1 MLARSSVCIPNMFV
15 AVKDTSMMLDGE
27 VFVYGNFISEVCY
40 STAMS
45 SSFPGSVGLVVEV

>member
-27 VFVYGNFISEVCY
+27 VFVYGNFISEVCH